1 VLGPLLGGF
10 LVEHFSWGSV
20 FLINVPIVIVGLVA
34 GVFLIPT
41 SKDPAA
47 PKLDPVGAGLSFAGL
62 VALLYGIIEAPQ
74 EGWTDP
80 TILAA
85 LGLGLVI
92 LGCFLAWELR
102 SEHPMLDIRFFR
114 NPRFSAA
121 SFSIMLVFFSMLAF
135 SFLVTQY
142 FQFVLGYSPA
152 MTGLAFLPAA
162 AAMLILA
169 PLSARFVSRFG
180 SKLVVS
186 VGLVLTSVGIGLM
199 ATVQVDSSYF
209 AVLGPMVV
217 MMIGVAITMAP
228 ATESIMGSLPLAKSG
243 VGSAVNDTTRE
254 LGGALGIAIIG
265 SLLTSVYATKVG
277 DFLDGKPIPTPV
289 RTRSSSHWVRAAVG
303 KRFPS
308 WSALRSRP
316 TSTEYVGL
324 LVAAVV
330 MIGACRS
337 SGCRRAAPVAE
348 EAEPA
353 RTATTDARR
362 RSRDGADVRNDN
374 SATWNESSDC
384 RALRRSAASL
394 VALLQVIAEHP
405 RLPPSIGDVLAGE
418 LHVHT
423 TGPHVGDV
431 AGSEEAVQLS
441 HDLAEIAGLVTA
453 RVLVGVAVHRVA
465 HPDHR
470 VPGELHGPQQ
480 RRERARDAVRS
491 HPAHECEPTG
501 ASGRV
506 EPVAQRDHLVG
517 RGGRSELTPIGFPMP
532 EVNHV
537 GAVELPGA
545 LADPEHVG
553 RAVVPVA
560 GEGVLAG
567 ERFLVAEDEG
577 LVRGVEVHL
586 LQPVLRGEVDA
597 ARP

>member
-1 VLGPLLGGF
+1 MTSARQTRVQEHAYERRWSILAVLCLSLLIIVLDNTVLNVAIPTIVRDLEATNSQLQWMVDSYVLVFAGLLLTAGALGDRFGRVGALQLGLVVFGLGSLAAAMSDSSTQLIATRAFMGVGGAFIMPATLSIITVVFPVEERGKAIGVWAGTAGLAAVLGPLLGGF

-47 PKLDPVGAGLSFAGL
+47 PKLDPVGAGLSIAGL

-102 SEHPMLDIRFFR
+102 SEHPMLDIHFFR

-121 SFSIMLVFFSMLAF
+121 SCSIMLVFFSMLAF

-186 VGLVLTSVGIGLM
+186 VGLVLTSVGIGLV

-289 RTRSSSHWVRAAVG
+289 KDQIEQSLGYALAVG
-303 KRFPS
+303 KRGFPELVDVAK
-308 WSALRSRP
+308 SA
-316 TSTEYVGL
+316 YVDGMHVGL

-330 MIGACRS
+330 AMIGALVS
-337 SGCRRAAPVAE
+337 LVWLPARAAPVAE
-348 EAEPA
+348 EPEPA
-353 RTATTDARR
+353 ANGATTDAGYGPIPGT
-362 RSRDGADVRNDN
+362 GADVSGNG
-374 SATWNESSDC
+374 ATRPPGTPDP
-384 RALRRSAASL
+384 AT
-394 VALLQVIAEHP
+394 AE
-405 RLPPSIGDVLAGE
+405 R
-418 LHVHT
+418 
-423 TGPHVGDV
+423 
-431 AGSEEAVQLS
+431 
-441 HDLAEIAGLVTA
+441 
-453 RVLVGVAVHRVA
+453 
-465 HPDHR
+465 
-470 VPGELHGPQQ
+470 
-480 RRERARDAVRS
+480 
-491 HPAHECEPTG
+491 
-501 ASGRV
+501 
-506 EPVAQRDHLVG
+506 
-517 RGGRSELTPIGFPMP
+517 
-532 EVNHV
+532 
-537 GAVELPGA
+537 
-545 LADPEHVG
+545 
-553 RAVVPVA
+553 
-560 GEGVLAG
+560 
-567 ERFLVAEDEG
+567 
-577 LVRGVEVHL
+577 
-586 LQPVLRGEVDA
+586 
-597 ARP
+597 